1 MSYAMTQLPI
11 YRKMEHIESTHVPCR
26 GFFSQMLNVC
36 IYLVFS
42 DFAVTPLFMKK
53 VNHGS
58 SPRS

>member
-11 YRKMEHIESTHVPCR
+11 YRKMEHIESTHV
-26 GFFSQMLNVC
+26 GDFFSQMLNVC

-53 VNHGS
+53 VSHGS